1 MAQLTLLEARMI
13 IDSWFPIGFKLPSN
27 EELKLAKFSGQ
38 DWQIFDTITKKNIL
52 VVKHKLYKIW
62 ESSGVVTKELFHF
75 LDFGEHQYAILSS
88 ENEEIICPI
97 NLMPSP
103 SNIDPVINLAKM
115 ITEYRDINQ
124 EVSLHDAIYVEGL
137 NQLLPSFSVSS
148 KLSDKHILGSYLTG
162 GVKVPYDSFRR
173 INALVSWITESDI
186 EDLKSYMELNHA
198 RIKTNDINIEKKLT
212 EDFSLPGRPALEK
225 FFNEHI
231 VDIIRNEEKY
241 SKLGINFPAAII
253 LHGPPGCGKTYAVEK
268 LVEHIGWLSYQIDSS
283 SIGDSH
289 IHGTSKKISDIFKLA
304 IKKSPSI
311 IIIDEM
317 EAFLADRDMG
327 STSSHH
333 RIEEVAEFLRR
344 IPEAIK
350 NRVLIIAM
358 TNKINMIDPAILRRG
373 RFDHVIKIDMA
384 SEAEIFSLL
393 KKLITEIPT
402 DKNIDLKFISD
413 KLHGRPLSDVA
424 FTIREGARISVKE
437 GYDNMNGECLK
448 KALALTLSRG

>member
-1 MAQLTLLEARMI
+1 MI
-13 IDSWFPIGFKLPSN
+13 IDSWFPVGFNLPN
-27 EELKLAKFSGQ
+27 NDEIKLAKYSGQ
-38 DWQIFDTITKKNIL
+38 DWQIFESNTKKNIL
-52 VVKHKLYKIW
+52 VVKHKLFKLW
-62 ESSGVVTKELFHF
+62 ESDGVLKKELFHF
-75 LDFGEHQYAILSS
+75 LDFGGDQYVIFLS
-88 ENEEIICPI
+88 EKEEIICPI
-97 NLMPSP
+97 DKMSDPSH
-103 SNIDPVINLAKM
+103 IDPVISVAKM
-115 ITEYRDINQ
+115 ITEYREINQ
-124 EVSLHDAIYVEGL
+124 DTSLHDAIYIEGL
-137 NQLLPSFSVSS
+137 NQLLPTYSISP
-148 KLSDKHILGSYLTG
+148 KLTDKHILGAYLTG
-162 GVKVPYDSFRR
+162 GVKIPYDSFRR
-173 INALVSWITESDI
+173 INALVPWIKESDI
-186 EDLKSYMELNHA
+186 EDLKSFMELNPE
-198 RIKTNDINIEKKLT
+198 RIKTKDNNIEKKLS
-212 EDFSLPGRPALEK
+212 EDFSLPGRPILEK

-327 STSSHH
+327 SQSSHH

-358 TNKINMIDPAILRRG
+358 TNKIDMIDPAILRRG

-393 KKLITEIPT
+393 KKLITEIPA
-402 DKNIDLKFISD
+402 DENIDLKYIAD
-413 KLHGRPLSDVA
+413 KLQGRPLSDVA
-424 FTIREGARISVKE
+424 FTIREGSRISVKE
-437 GYDNMNGECLK
+437 GYDSLNGECLK
-448 KALALTLSRG
+448 KSLNLTLSRG

>member
-1 MAQLTLLEARMI
+1 MA
-13 IDSWFPIGFKLPSN
+13 IDSWFPVGFKLPSN
-27 EELKLAKFSGQ
+27 DEIKLAKFSGQ
-38 DWQIFDTITKKNIL
+38 DWQIFDTNTKKNIL
-52 VVKHKLYKIW
+52 VIKNKLYKLW
-62 ESSGVVTKELFHF
+62 ESEGLVKKELFHF
-75 LDFGEHQYAILSS
+75 LDFGEYQYAILLF
-88 ENEEIICPI
+88 EGKEIICPI
-97 NLMPSP
+97 DQMPHP
-103 SNIDPVINLAKM
+103 SNIDPAIALAKM
-115 ITEYRDINQ
+115 ITEFREVNQ
-124 EVSLHDAIYVEGL
+124 DVSLHDAIYIEGL

-173 INALVSWITESDI
+173 INALVPWVKESDI
-186 EDLKSYMELNHA
+186 EDLKSFMELNPE
-198 RIKTNDINIEKKLT
+198 RIKTKNNNIGKKLS

-327 STSSHH
+327 SSSSHH

-384 SEAEIFSLL
+384 SESEIFSLL
-393 KKLITEIPT
+393 TKLITEIPA
-402 DKNIDLKFISD
+402 DKNIDLKFMAD
-413 KLHGRPLSDVA
+413 KLQGRPLSDVA
-424 FTIREGARISVKE
+424 FTIREGSRISVKE
-437 GYDNMNGECLK
+437 GHDSLNGECLK
-448 KALALTLSRG
+448 KALDLTLSRG